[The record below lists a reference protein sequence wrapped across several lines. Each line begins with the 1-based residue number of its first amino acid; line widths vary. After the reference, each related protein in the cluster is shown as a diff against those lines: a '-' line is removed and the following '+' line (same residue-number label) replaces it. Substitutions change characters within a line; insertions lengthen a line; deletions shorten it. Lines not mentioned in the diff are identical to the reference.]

1 MNATCHALALAVV
14 ATLTLH
20 TAPAAQEAAGPAAEL
35 ALHVDRIF
43 KTLEDPTL
51 KAGEKAAARRA
62 AVRMAVGEIFDFAE
76 ASRRALGRYWDERTP
91 EERERFVR
99 LFTDLLDRG
108 YLSRIELYDGEQVIV
123 IGETVEGDSAVV
135 QTVVVTKDGSRTG
148 VDYAMRRADEPRWRV
163 WDVRIAGMS
172 LVSSYRAQF
181 HKIIRTSSWD
191 DLVRRLETRVSGNA
205 SP

>member
-1 MNATCHALALAVV
+1 MDPIRRALALTLV
-14 ATLTLH
+14 ATLVLV
-20 TAPAAQEAAGPAAEL
+20 TAGAALATGPAAEL
-35 ALHVDRIF
+35 ALYVDRIF

-51 KAGEKAAARRA
+51 KAVEKAEARRA
-62 AVRMAVGEIFDFAE
+62 AVRMAVMEIFDFTE

-91 EERERFVR
+91 EERARFVR

-108 YLSRIELYDGEQVIV
+108 YLSRVELYDGEQVIV
-123 IGETVEGDSAVV
+123 RGETVEGDSAVV
-135 QTVVVTKDGSRTG
+135 QTIIVTKDGSRTD

-191 DLVRRLETRVSGNA
+191 DLVRRLETRVGGNA